1 MTKIRELP
9 DAALE
14 RRIVQGQIVK
24 IVLRRRVLRARIKR
38 LETELEQ
45 LGKMEAALEAR
56 TFEQEGTTP

>member
-24 IVLRRRVLRARIKR
+24 IVLRRRVLRARIGR
-38 LETELEQ
+38 LEAELWD
-45 LGKMEAALEAR
+45 LARMEAVLLERER
-56 TFEQEGTTP
+56 T